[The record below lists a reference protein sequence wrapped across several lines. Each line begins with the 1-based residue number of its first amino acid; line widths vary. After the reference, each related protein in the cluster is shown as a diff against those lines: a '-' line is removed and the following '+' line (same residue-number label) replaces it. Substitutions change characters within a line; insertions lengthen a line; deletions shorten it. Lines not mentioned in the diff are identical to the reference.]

1 MKICTSV
8 RVSHSESSPCA
19 MEKAERDV
27 ALGIIERL
35 ANQGAEPSSETIS
48 QEMCRLIQHDFF
60 ACALARAYDARILR
74 LVNMN
79 FPAEFLEA
87 LEFHAGSVACEPV
100 QQWLAT
106 RRPVLVQNVD
116 SLLPLERMA
125 KLLSWPVPCQGL
137 ALHGQLDS
145 TGTRGLIFMFGN
157 VPLLSMDKCEPALRF
172 LTPYLFFA
180 MARTFWSVPKT
191 VDVRPLTAREIE
203 VTEWMH
209 CGKTNE
215 EIAELLN
222 ISVYTVKNHVQKI
235 LLKLS
240 ASNRTQAVLRAVEVG
255 IVRDP
260 DSGRRPH
267 G

>member
-1 MKICTSV
+1 MMISTSV
-8 RVSHSESSPCA
+8 RKAHDESSSCA
-19 MEKAERDV
+19 MEKTERDV

-35 ANQGAEPSSETIS
+35 ADQAAEPGSESIS
-48 QEMCRLIQHDFF
+48 QEMRRLIQHDFF
-60 ACALARAYDARILR
+60 ACGLVRVYDARIVR
-74 LVNMN
+74 VINTN
-79 FPAEFLEA
+79 FPDEFLDA
-87 LEFHAGSVACEPV
+87 LQLHTSSVSCVPV
-100 QQWLAT
+100 QQWLVT
-106 RRPVLVQNVD
+106 RKPLLVQSVD
-116 SLLPLERMA
+116 TLLPLERIA
-125 KLLSWPVPCQGL
+125 ALLSWPVPRGGL

-145 TGTRGLIFMFGN
+145 TGTRGLIFLFGN
-157 VPLLSMDKCEPALRF
+157 VPLLSREKCEHTLRF

-255 IVRDP
+255 IVRDHE
-260 DSGRRPH
+260 SARRPRI
-267 G
+267 

>member
-1 MKICTSV
+1 
-8 RVSHSESSPCA
+8 
-19 MEKAERDV
+19 MEKTERDM

-35 ANQGAEPSSETIS
+35 ADQGAEPGSESIS
-48 QEMCRLIQHDFF
+48 QEMRRLIQHDFF
-60 ACALARAYDARILR
+60 ACALVRAYDARILR
-74 LVNMN
+74 VINVN
-79 FPAEFLEA
+79 FPAEFLDA
-87 LEFHAGSVACEPV
+87 LEFHTGSVSCGPV

-116 SLLPLERMA
+116 TLLPLERMA
-125 KLLSWPVPCQGL
+125 TLLAWPVPRRGL

-145 TGTRGLIFMFGN
+145 TGIRGLIFLFGN
-157 VPLLSMDKCEPALRF
+157 APLISKEKCGQALRF

-240 ASNRTQAVLRAVEVG
+240 ASNRTQAVLRAVEAG

-260 DSGRRPH
+260 DSGRRPQ
-267 G
+267 GC

>member
-1 MKICTSV
+1 MICTSI
-8 RVSHSESSPCA
+8 RASHAETSPCA
-19 MEKAERDV
+19 MENAERDV
-27 ALGIIERL
+27 ALEIIERL
-35 ANQGAEPSSETIS
+35 ANQGAEPGPETIS
-48 QEMCRLIQHDFF
+48 QEMRRLIQHDFF
-60 ACALARAYDARILR
+60 ACALVRAYDARILR
-74 LVNMN
+74 LINMN
-79 FPAEFLEA
+79 FPDEFLAA
-87 LEFHAGSVACEPV
+87 LEFHTGSVSCEPV
-100 QQWLAT
+100 HQWLAS
-106 RRPVLVQNVD
+106 RGPVLVQSVD
-116 SLLPLERMA
+116 TLLPLERMA
-125 KLLSWPVPCQGL
+125 SLLSWPIPRRGL

-145 TGTRGLIFMFGN
+145 TGTRGLIFLFGN
-157 VPLLSMDKCEPALRF
+157 VPLLSRDKCEQALRF

-180 MARTFWSVPKT
+180 MARTFWSVPKA

-240 ASNRTQAVLRAVEVG
+240 ASNRIQAVLRAIEAG

-260 DSGRRPH
+260 DSGRRPNV
-267 G
+267 

>member
-1 MKICTSV
+1 
-8 RVSHSESSPCA
+8 

-27 ALGIIERL
+27 ALAIIERL
-35 ANQGAEPSSETIS
+35 SNQGAEPGPETIS
-48 QEMCRLIQHDFF
+48 QEMHRLIQHDFF
-60 ACALARAYDARILR
+60 ACALVRAYDARILR
-74 LVNMN
+74 LINMN
-79 FPAEFLEA
+79 FPAEFLDA
-87 LEFHAGSVACEPV
+87 LEFQTGSVSCDPV
-100 QQWLAT
+100 QRWLTA
-106 RRPVLVQNVD
+106 RGPVLVQNVD
-116 SLLPLERMA
+116 AVLPLERMA
-125 KLLSWPVPCQGL
+125 ALLSWPIPRLGL

-145 TGTRGLIFMFGN
+145 TGTRGLIFLFGN
-157 VPLLSMDKCEPALRF
+157 VPLLSRDKCEQALRF

-180 MARTFWSVPKT
+180 MARTFWSVPRA
-191 VDVRPLTAREIE
+191 VNVRPLTAREIE

-240 ASNRTQAVLRAVEVG
+240 ASNRIQAVLRAIEAG

-260 DSGRRPH
+260 DSGRRPNV
-267 G
+267 